1 MFLDIDINEYMR
13 FEDGIWFCLYCDS
26 KTTHK
31 SNLRQHIE
39 SKHISVSYKCQLC
52 NSTCPTQNALYKH
65 HSRNHKQ

>member
-26 KTTHK
+26 KTTQK

-39 SKHISVSYKCQLC
+39 SKHISVS
-52 NSTCPTQNALYKH
+52 
-65 HSRNHKQ
+65 